1 VAHQRQRLLRAV
13 PAAVCAKGYLALTV
27 EDICAEAGVSRR
39 TFYENFRDKED
50 CFMTSYRQH
59 TDELTTAV
67 AAAASVG
74 EDWEARA
81 RFALGA
87 LLGSLAKLPALARM
101 AVIEAMAAGPAAIA
115 ERDRAVAMLSSLIGE
130 DVFTLVWDP
139 APPLLLPMIAG
150 AALELIYGRLLEG
163 RAAELEQL
171 QPALMYLVLVA
182 LHGPTGAAVR
192 SGLLP
197 DRRASG

>member
-1 VAHQRQRLLRAV
+1 M

-50 CFMTSYRQH
+50 CFITSYRH
-59 TDELTTAV
+59 YCDELITAV

-74 EDWEARA
+74 DDWEERTS
-81 RFALGA
+81 FALGA
-87 LLGSLAKLPALARM
+87 LLASLAKLPEVARM
-101 AVIEAMAAGPAAIA
+101 TVIEAMAAGPAAMA
-115 ERDRAVAMLSSLIGE
+115 ERDQVVARLSSLIGD
-130 DVFTLVWDP
+130 DVFTLVSDP

-150 AALELIYGRLLEG
+150 AAFELIYGRVLEG
-163 RAAELEQL
+163 RAAELERL

-192 SGLLP
+192 SGLLA
-197 DRRASG
+197 DRRVSG